1 MLGGTGEEGIGSGTY
16 AACPFGARR
25 FLNSHIQ
32 TACFS
37 CIIPLEAF
45 LIAGRVIQEMF
56 MTALGGFFMALADS
70 VPGVSGGTVAF
81 IMGFYDDFIGSIE
94 RLFYGKAP
102 EKKKAVI
109 FLLKLGLGWVI
120 GMGLAVVALN
130 AMFESHIYV
139 ISSVF
144 IGFIAGAI
152 PLIIIEEK
160 ESYKHWAKGLAFF
173 VIGVAIV
180 VAVTLANSAGGASSM
195 DLSALTP
202 GLVIKLIL
210 VGMVAISA
218 MFLPGISGSTML
230 LIFGAYMPVM
240 SSLRKIMGGEA
251 KYIPGILIFICG
263 IILGAVLV
271 VKLIR
276 TALEN
281 FRPQTVYL
289 ILGMMIG
296 SFYSIVMGPT
306 TLENPQPAMTIGT
319 FNWLG
324 AILGVALVLLLQF
337 IRNRQEK
344 KAEG

>member
-1 MLGGTGEEGIGSGTY
+1 MLMI
-16 AACPFGARR
+16 
-25 FLNSHIQ
+25 
-32 TACFS
+32 
-37 CIIPLEAF
+37 
-45 LIAGRVIQEMF
+45 
-56 MTALGGFFMALADS
+56 ALGGFFMALADS

-94 RLFYGKAP
+94 RLFYGKAD

-109 FLLKLGLGWVI
+109 ILLKLALGWVV

-130 AMFESHIYV
+130 AMFESHIYL

-152 PLIIIEEK
+152 PLIIMEEK
-160 ESYKHWAKGLAFF
+160 ESYKHWAKGLPFF
-173 VIGVAIV
+173 IIGVVLV
-180 VAVTLANSAGGASSM
+180 VAVTLANGAGGGASM
-195 DLSALTP
+195 DLSALSL
-202 GLVIKLIL
+202 GLAVKLVL

-240 SSLRKIMGGEA
+240 SSLRKIMGGEMA
-251 KYIPGILIFICG
+251 YLPGILVFICG
-263 IILGAVLV
+263 IILGALLV

-276 TALEN
+276 TCLEK
-281 FRPQTVYL
+281 FRPQTVYM

-306 TLENPQPAMTIGT
+306 TLENAQPAMTFGA
-319 FNWLG
+319 FNWLA

-337 IRNRQEK
+337 IRNKTEK
-344 KAEG
+344 VEDK